1 MELEPFRLES
11 ECTFVF
17 LYMDGNDEISE
28 IIISR
33 CNSNSD
39 ENMIGYQSE
48 IHVKS
53 Y

>member
-1 MELEPFRLES
+1 MELESFMLES
-11 ECTFVF
+11 ECSFGP

-28 IIISR
+28 IILSS
-33 CNSNSD
+33 CNSD

-53 Y
+53 C

>member
-1 MELEPFRLES
+1 MELESFRLES
-11 ECTFVF
+11 ECSFVF

-33 CNSNSD
+33 CNSD

-53 Y
+53 C